1 MVTTEPRPT
10 RSITVAGRL
19 VTIGGWDT
27 PNAGLM
33 LVHATRT
40 PVPLDIAKLAA
51 GPDAWMRQIP
61 VECRECC
68 CEFKLCDSDSHEYC
82 QKCFDEAGEE
92 NARLDAGE

>member
-1 MVTTEPRPT
+1 MTTATKPRPT
-10 RSITVAGRL
+10 RQLTVEGRT
-19 VTIGGWDT
+19 VFVGGWGS
-27 PNAGLM
+27 PNAGLVLAGRM
-33 LVHATRT
+33 

-61 VECRECC
+61 VECRECR

-82 QKCFDEAGEE
+82 QGCFDKAGEE